1 MWKFGLGTFTHEAS
15 KNTKDALIT
24 ARNTQLDLWSL
35 HGKITGT
42 ISQGHYYWL
51 KSILKENSVSD
62 IVGFFK
68 YDTVQCFTDDINSLY
83 VLNTRISDW
92 TQISRTTQVFNQTF
106 NENSNSY
113 L

>member
-42 ISQGHYYWL
+42 ISQGHYYWW
-51 KSILKENSVSD
+51 KSILKENSVSY
-62 IVGFFK
+62 IVGFFEVQGQPLEI
-68 YDTVQCFTDDINSLY
+68 DTK
-83 VLNTRISDW
+83 
-92 TQISRTTQVFNQTF
+92 
-106 NENSNSY
+106 
-113 L
+113 